1 MYVRSIEEELTPMQ
15 MDAYIK
21 RATSCFQGRLRAFS
35 QEFSWFSCVISLIPV
50 ISAAVN

>member
-21 RATSCFQGRLRAFS
+21 RATSCFQGS
-35 QEFSWFSCVISLIPV
+35 QGFFPGIFLVQLC
-50 ISAAVN
+50 N